1 MLFNYCTT
9 DNLFNLNH
17 IIIIGWLALIF
28 APFKRISKYLIVF
41 PALFLSVVYI
51 LIIFRTLFFRDEN
64 SAPLHFFHL
73 SDWKS
78 LLTDEFMIIGTTYHF
93 RIMDLCVARWM
104 VYDFYTGY
112 TFAYKAKMTSGGTYQ
127 VDKSWTFGR
136 ILFTVILL
144 MTYMVGPFGFFL
156 YNIAKYTFLK
166 KYRTDVRIS
175 ITSDDGFIENSHE
188 NQLQSQQ
195 LTPHAV
201 RFGDKLPEPLCTIYY
216 FVLGIIGLITLF
228 TVVLPSYIVL
238 IIYCRIVY
246 KAPSSSSNQPITDLK
261 STSPKKIPEFV
272 RNVTANMRLSLI
284 TTSVDKRKFIW
295 YLKLVLL
302 QFSTFIEYLSNS
314 SQPVY
319 LFKSLE
325 DYFNKV
331 YEVPYFVLGN
341 GLAVNSYKLVKR
353 YIQDI
358 PTRKDCELL
367 AWEVSLSL
375 KTFCNFTTIFLST
388 DDPDMKLGRDI
399 IIKWLHAF
407 PHNLHNKDFQTQVQL
422 SRIVPRQTDEKPKED
437 IVYQAVGEVMFF
449 LATGGELTK
458 TERSAFIDCVTNPSI
473 FFPNWFNFLLNGHY
487 FERKNLNSYYTLLQA
502 FSRYQDGVALRAAF
516 IAAENKKS
524 KEEVLKFITVVFCVA
539 GSPAPAKL
547 AFTVIDRL
555 WTDKE
560 TNVPLFKKNP
570 HNFIKECAR
579 LDKVVPTVNVL
590 ATNEIANEIENSFK
604 NKNKN
609 ITIPENTPIHCSI
622 VNANRDE
629 TIFQNPDQF
638 LPDRSDL
645 NKLIVW
651 NGVEEDIINPD
662 KSKRPIRY
670 CPGHD
675 LAIDL
680 IQYVAERFLP
690 IISDTDEQRTIT
702 TEQTGQLSNFCETLT
717 ERSVLNPLPQDDC
730 NLHLS
735 KELPFST
742 SWLEPVGSNS
752 FWTHILI
759 TLLIVSRNIF
769 LCLHLVIALEI
780 DYEFLLFC

>member
-1 MLFNYCTT
+1 
-9 DNLFNLNH
+9 
-17 IIIIGWLALIF
+17 
-28 APFKRISKYLIVF
+28 
-41 PALFLSVVYI
+41 
-51 LIIFRTLFFRDEN
+51 
-64 SAPLHFFHL
+64 
-73 SDWKS
+73 
-78 LLTDEFMIIGTTYHF
+78 
-93 RIMDLCVARWM
+93 
-104 VYDFYTGY
+104 
-112 TFAYKAKMTSGGTYQ
+112 
-127 VDKSWTFGR
+127 
-136 ILFTVILL
+136 
-144 MTYMVGPFGFFL
+144 
-156 YNIAKYTFLK
+156 
-166 KYRTDVRIS
+166 
-175 ITSDDGFIENSHE
+175 
-188 NQLQSQQ
+188 
-195 LTPHAV
+195 
-201 RFGDKLPEPLCTIYY
+201 
-216 FVLGIIGLITLF
+216 
-228 TVVLPSYIVL
+228 
-238 IIYCRIVY
+238 
-246 KAPSSSSNQPITDLK
+246 
-261 STSPKKIPEFV
+261 
-272 RNVTANMRLSLI
+272 
-284 TTSVDKRKFIW
+284 
-295 YLKLVLL
+295 
-302 QFSTFIEYLSNS
+302 
-314 SQPVY
+314 
-319 LFKSLE
+319 
-325 DYFNKV
+325 
-331 YEVPYFVLGN
+331 
-341 GLAVNSYKLVKR
+341 
-353 YIQDI
+353 
-358 PTRKDCELL
+358 
-367 AWEVSLSL
+367 
-375 KTFCNFTTIFLST
+375 
-388 DDPDMKLGRDI
+388 
-399 IIKWLHAF
+399 
-407 PHNLHNKDFQTQVQL
+407 
-422 SRIVPRQTDEKPKED
+422 
-437 IVYQAVGEVMFF
+437 
-449 LATGGELTK
+449 
-458 TERSAFIDCVTNPSI
+458 
-473 FFPNWFNFLLNGHY
+473 
-487 FERKNLNSYYTLLQA
+487 
-502 FSRYQDGVALRAAF
+502 VALRAAF